1 MKDFRKLALWN
12 KAHCL
17 VLAAYEATRQFP
29 SEERFGLTGQLRRA
43 CVSIPTNIAEAC
55 GRNSDGELARFLEI
69 AMGSASETEYLLMLA
84 HDLNYL
90 DRPVFDHLMADVTE
104 IKRMLA
110 AFIGKVNADRQKPR
124 SVR

>member
-17 VLAAYEATRQFP
+17 VLATYEATRQFP

-84 HDLNYL
+84 HELTYL
-90 DRPVFDHLMADVTE
+90 DRPVFDHLMADVTQV
-104 IKRMLA
+104 KRMLA
-110 AFIGKVNADRQKPR
+110 ALIGKVNADRQKPR

>member
-29 SEERFGLTGQLRRA
+29 GEERFGLTGQLRRA

-84 HDLNYL
+84 HELNYL
-90 DRPVFDHLMADVTE
+90 DRPVFDHLMADVTQV
-104 IKRMLA
+104 KRMLA
-110 AFIGKVNADRQKPR
+110 ALIGKVNADRQKPR